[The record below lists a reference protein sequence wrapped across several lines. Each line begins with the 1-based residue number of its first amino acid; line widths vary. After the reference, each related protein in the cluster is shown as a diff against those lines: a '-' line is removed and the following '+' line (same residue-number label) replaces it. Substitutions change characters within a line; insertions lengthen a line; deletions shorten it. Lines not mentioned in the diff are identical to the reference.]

1 MEFFRNIPYIGAMRC
16 RKRVAATGGRR
27 GVTSLMY
34 AFSGLMLCRRRRIQL
49 ILASMAVISI
59 GLVSAVCVAEP
70 QEEEKG
76 KALYRQKQALKL
88 ELLRKRA
95 ELMSENER
103 IAEVHQEIMRLY
115 RKLDR
120 LLAQQ
125 PEIKRLQERLSKLN
139 TRSKEQETSASGE

>member
-1 MEFFRNIPYIGAMRC
+1 MEFFRNIPYIGGMRC

-34 AFSGLMLCRRRRIQL
+34 AFSGLMLCRRRRIPL
-49 ILASMAVISI
+49 MLASMAIISI
-59 GLVSAVCVAEP
+59 GLVSVVCAAEA
-70 QEEEKG
+70 QAEEKG
-76 KALYRQKQALKL
+76 GELHRQQQELKL

-125 PEIKRLQERLSKLN
+125 PEIQRLQERLSKLN